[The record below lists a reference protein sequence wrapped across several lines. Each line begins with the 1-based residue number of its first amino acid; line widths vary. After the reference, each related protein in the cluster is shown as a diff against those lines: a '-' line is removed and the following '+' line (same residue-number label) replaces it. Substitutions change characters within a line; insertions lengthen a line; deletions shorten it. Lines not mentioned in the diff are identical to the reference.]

1 VAQPSLAEMKAAAAE
16 SEEPG
21 FPPASVPKFGGVDPL
36 GLRQI
41 NFDLMDEVLPGLN
54 NVARHIR
61 PFVVVAWAWRRANQ
75 LAQSQGSKT
84 ISLDRLQDF
93 VDRIEVIY
101 VWSQLLKDPKAD
113 LPGRSVLSS
122 LLKTA
127 TSNRNRPLSWQAA
140 MLTRPT
146 KTNNKAISACGWRC
160 MPTGWVISAPPPNGL
175 IAPSHLPASIQRRGW
190 VCESSAFWR
199 YLKLC

>member
-1 VAQPSLAEMKAAAAE
+1 MAQPSLAEMKAAAAE
-16 SEEPG
+16 NEGPG
-21 FPPASVPKFGGVDPL
+21 FPPASVSRFGGVDPL

-93 VDRIEVIY
+93 VDRIEG
-101 VWSQLLKDPKAD
+101 D
-113 LPGRSVLSS
+113 LRLVPAIERS
-122 LLKTA
+122 
-127 TSNRNRPLSWQAA
+127 
-140 MLTRPT
+140 
-146 KTNNKAISACGWRC
+146 
-160 MPTGWVISAPPPNGL
+160 
-175 IAPSHLPASIQRRGW
+175 
-190 VCESSAFWR
+190 
-199 YLKLC
+199 